1 MMKKYLLEGLFLSLI
16 AIFCFLQTGCDQV
29 KTVHVGQGKYVVYN
43 YKDNDVNRPTAKSG
57 SSSGLTQDEKKWS
70 EIYDSRHQACP
81 VASVSTPA
89 RPAFT
94 PPLASK
100 ENIEFLK
107 KRITELKGSYKL
119 ARNGAIISMKVSGSA
134 DGSGLNME
142 DMDKIGQLFD
152 LESIFLEGPLF
163 DDEYIAKLKDLK
175 KLNSIT
181 INNSNIKDASLEVL
195 ATLPE
200 LKTLDIRRDLMLEN
214 SSLEILQ
221 KMPKLETLL
230 AYYNKF
236 TNSGMNRISKI
247 KTLKVVDVRG
257 CPDVSDNGAKY
268 LARLPLVEELYF
280 RGSITNEGIQNLA
293 QAPKL
298 RFVEFQDCN
307 EINDMGIDAFK
318 SLKSLTELRLFR
330 CKGISDETIK
340 GIAEIP
346 FTRLE
351 LRDLNLSN
359 DGILAL
365 KGKNTLKTVEFS
377 ELPGVD
383 GSGLNDL
390 LSTLTSVEDLNLFA
404 IPFDDS
410 CAKTVAETLPNLKSL
425 TLRSVSMSNTG
436 LDSILKLSKL
446 EFLDL
451 RENDSFSTAALLNL
465 SKLGSLKRL
474 YLNGTSMSLPE
485 NSDALKQ
492 LQKLLPKCNIAY

>member
-1 MMKKYLLEGLFLSLI
+1 MKKYRVEGLFLSL
-16 AIFCFLQTGCDQV
+16 AAVLCFLQIGCDKA
-29 KTVHVGQGKYVVYN
+29 KTVDLGKGKYVVYN
-43 YKDNDVNRPTAKSG
+43 YKNNDVNRPTAKSTA
-57 SSSGLTQDEKKWS
+57 STGLSQEEKKWS
-70 EIYDSRHQACP
+70 EVYEARHQARP
-81 VASVSTPA
+81 TAAVSAPA
-89 RPAFT
+89 RPALT

-100 ENIEFLK
+100 ENIEYLK
-107 KRITELKGSYKL
+107 KRITELKGTYKL
-119 ARNGAIISMKVSGSA
+119 ARNGAIISLKVSGSA
-134 DGSGLNME
+134 DGSGFNSE
-142 DMDKIGQLFD
+142 DMDKTGQLYD
-152 LESIFLEGPLF
+152 LESIFLEGSVF
-163 DDEYIAKLKDLK
+163 DDDYIAKMKDLK
-175 KLNSIT
+175 KLTSIT

-236 TNSGMNRISKI
+236 TNSGMNKISKV

-318 SLKSLTELRLFR
+318 SLKTLTELRLFR
-330 CKGISDETIK
+330 CKGISDETVK
-340 GIAEIP
+340 GIASMP
-346 FTRLE
+346 FVRLE

-359 DGILAL
+359 EGILAL
-365 KGKNTLKTVEFS
+365 KGKTTLKAIELA

-383 GSGLNDL
+383 AAGLNDL
-390 LSTLTSVEDLNLFA
+390 LSSLPALEDLNLFA
-404 IPFDDS
+404 IPFDDA
-410 CAKTVAETLPNLKSL
+410 CAKTVAEKLPNLKSL
-425 TLRSVSMSNTG
+425 TLRSVSMSNAG
-436 LDSILKLSKL
+436 LESILKLSKL
-446 EFLDL
+446 EVLDL
-451 RENDSFSTAALLNL
+451 RENDSFSPVALLNL

-474 YLNGTSMSLPE
+474 YLNGTSLALPE
-485 NSDALKQ
+485 NANSLKQ
-492 LQKLLPKCNIAY
+492 LQSSLPKCNIAY